1 MRPTEQ
7 EKLARTLLS
16 HASEGT
22 TFTSGTV
29 AHNPVAAYADT
40 GRWARERHRLFR
52 RHPVVV
58 GLSAQ
63 LREPGD
69 WVTFELPDLPL
80 LVVRG
85 DDGRAR
91 CFVNACRHR
100 GAMLATE
107 PCGHGRAIA
116 CPFHAWSYRLDG
128 SLLAI
133 PDPAGF
139 PGIDPATHL
148 HELACTERFGLVWAR
163 ADSDRDRDVDGSV
176 DLEDHLGADL
186 LDELDSYGFEGFHH
200 FRSTSIDVEANWKL
214 MYDTFL
220 EFYHGTYIHR
230 STLAHL
236 MLRNLVHF
244 DRLGHHWR
252 MAAAKK
258 SLLSM
263 AEQAPEE
270 WRVLDHAV
278 VSYDIFPNLAVNF
291 HGDHVAVYRVLPGA
305 DVGRSVWHFS
315 LLTPEPVTTE
325 KAERYFAANFDYIVR
340 TGMED
345 VGAASSIE
353 RTLRSGANEALCYG
367 GFEPVLAWFH
377 ERVAA
382 ELAHDGP
389 GT

>member
-7 EKLARTLLS
+7 RMLARTLLS

-22 TFTSGTV
+22 TFTSGTM
-29 AHNPVAAYADT
+29 ARNPVEAYADP
-40 GRWARERHRLFR
+40 GRWQDERRQLFR
-52 RHPVVV
+52 GQPVVV
-58 GLSAQ
+58 ALSAQ
-63 LREPGD
+63 LRSAGD
-69 WVTFELPDLPL
+69 WATFDLPDVPL
-80 LVVRG
+80 LIVRG

-107 PCGHGRAIA
+107 ACGHGRSLV

-128 SLLAI
+128 TLAAI

-139 PGIDPATHL
+139 PGIDPATSL
-148 HELACTERFGLVWAR
+148 RELPSTERFGLVWVR
-163 ADSDRDRDVDGSV
+163 ADAGPADAV
-176 DLEDHLGADL
+176 DLDAHLGAAL
-186 LDELDSYGFEGFHH
+186 VDELDSYGFDTYHH
-200 FRSTSIDVEANWKL
+200 FRSTTIPVEANWKL

-258 SLLSM
+258 SLLTM
-263 AEQAPEE
+263 NDQDPAE
-270 WRVLDHAV
+270 WRVLEHAV
-278 VSYDIFPNLAVNF
+278 VSYDIYPNLAVNF
-291 HGDHVAVYRVLPGA
+291 HGDHVAVYRVLPGT
-305 DVGRSVWHFS
+305 DVSRSMWHFS
-315 LLTPEPVTTE
+315 LLTPEPVTGE
-325 KAERYFAANFDYIVR
+325 KAERYFGANFDYIVR

-345 VGAASSIE
+345 VAAASSIE

-382 ELAHDGP
+382 VVQQAGA
-389 GT
+389 